1 MPVWWFV
8 ARRVLWILPVLLTVT
23 VITFFLMYRAP
34 GGPWD
39 KQRRISPVTEAALDA
54 RFGLDK
60 PLWFNGAALGDAR
73 EQGENN
79 PLRLLRVSLD
89 SKFFNY
95 LIGVSHGD
103 FGPSYQSRGTESV
116 QSVLFRKFP
125 ATLKLGL
132 VGIAFALIV
141 GLPLGILGAL
151 KQNTWIDYT
160 SHFLATIGFAIP
172 GFIVGVLVIVLFSS
186 HFGIAPIRRPEEW
199 DGLSTAYLVPGIVL
213 GLTTMAFVTRFT
225 RSALLEI
232 KHQDYV
238 RTARAKGLAN
248 RAVVGRHM
256 LRNAMLP
263 VVTIMGPATAELLTG
278 SFIIESIFG
287 VPGIGSEFV
296 KSIAARDYSMIM
308 GTTLLYAFF
317 IAIANLLVD
326 LGYMLIDPRIRSLE

>member
-1 MPVWWFV
+1 MWWFI
-8 ARRVLWILPVLLTVT
+8 ARRVLWILPVLLVVTTV
-23 VITFFLMYRAP
+23 TFFLMYRAP

-39 KQRRISPVTEAALDA
+39 KQRRISPTTEAALDA

-60 PLWFNGAALGDAR
+60 PLWFNGDALGDVRA
-73 EQGENN
+73 QGEDN
-79 PLRLLRVSLD
+79 PLRLLQASLD
-89 SKFFNY
+89 SKFFKY
-95 LIGVSHGD
+95 LAGVSHGD
-103 FGPSYQSRGTESV
+103 FGPSYQSKGTESV
-116 QSVLFRKFP
+116 QSVLVRRLP
-125 ATLKLGL
+125 ATLKLGVVGITFALL
-132 VGIAFALIV
+132 VGI
-141 GLPLGILGAL
+141 PLGVLGAL

-172 GFIVGVLVIVLFSS
+172 SFIIAVLVIVLFSS

-199 DGLSTAYLVPGIVL
+199 DGISSAYLVPGTVL
-213 GLTTMAFVTRFT
+213 GLPVMVFVTRFT

-248 RAVVGRHM
+248 QKVVSRHM
-256 LRNAMLP
+256 LRNALLP
-263 VVTIMGPATAELLTG
+263 IVTIMGPATAELLTG

-317 IAIANLLVD
+317 IAVANLVVD
-326 LGYMLIDPRIRSLE
+326 LSYAFIDPRIRTLE